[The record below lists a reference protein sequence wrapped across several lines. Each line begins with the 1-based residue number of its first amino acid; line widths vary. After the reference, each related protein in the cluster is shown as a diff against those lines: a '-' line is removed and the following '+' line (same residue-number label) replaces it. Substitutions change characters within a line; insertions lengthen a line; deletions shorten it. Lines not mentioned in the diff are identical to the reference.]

1 MQEVKFGSAFRLSS
15 KKCDSL
21 KMKNSLGEL
30 LGDQATKRFEEPPR
44 DSDLQFTPTHS
55 TSNSVRCSSAVASPS
70 KDEKVATSVGSRSSD
85 NNLMNFDF
93 TNILFGPQM
102 GLFAKSKNPID
113 TTQLDFFR
121 NILNGLNKQPIKYN
135 QAFSSAAVKDESN
148 PQQHLFFTKLDQL
161 RNLEQQIAGAAQAT
175 DNKKS
180 ASQKMDIQ
188 KRKGSYHE
196 ISSLNS
202 LDEEIEMN
210 TKPPTQLNHLS
221 ISSTGQLENLS
232 LSTVKSETSVPTK
245 TSDKGCFSQSM
256 QDLSSVP
263 LQQRLELHHIKNRRY
278 KTSEEELEGKGTSKS
293 IPGTYT
299 LDERINKILQY
310 KKKIVKWRIRHPP
323 NRSFSGRSA
332 VAGSKPRIKGKFV
345 KKDEYQKYM
354 DSQEKNSKN

>member
-1 MQEVKFGSAFRLSS
+1 MLYIIQLAFRLSS
-15 KKCDSL
+15 KKSDSL

-44 DSDLQFTPTHS
+44 GNFTYSFTFRDFTLTLDSDLQFTPTHS

-70 KDEKVATSVGSRSSD
+70 KDEKVANSVGSRSSD

-148 PQQHLFFTKLDQL
+148 PQQHLFFTKLEQL
-161 RNLEQQIAGAAQAT
+161 RNLEQQIAGTAQAT

-202 LDEEIEMN
+202 LDEEIEMS

-245 TSDKGCFSQSM
+245 TSG
-256 QDLSSVP
+256 
-263 LQQRLELHHIKNRRY
+263 
-278 KTSEEELEGKGTSKS
+278 
-293 IPGTYT
+293 
-299 LDERINKILQY
+299 KILC
-310 KKKIVKWRIRHPP
+310 
-323 NRSFSGRSA
+323 
-332 VAGSKPRIKGKFV
+332 
-345 KKDEYQKYM
+345 
-354 DSQEKNSKN
+354 